1 MRFIKHTNQTHTLT
15 QTRTHKYSKWVMQAY
30 LQAAHRSWNRQS
42 ALRVIQFYNGEW
54 DLFWLI
60 GITHRRSLVPKQQND
75 GDGSSVV
82 ICISP
87 VSSHFVTWFTDWLIR
102 SQFCGLPPCLSDD
115 PLFSV
120 LHLWSHCRDLKRPV
134 CSGTEQTAGQD
145 ANNSPGCNDS
155 GLSR

>member
-1 MRFIKHTNQTHTLT
+1 MKKIWFWNWDLVFLVPITISGEVICKMRFIKHTNQTHTLT

-42 ALRVIQFYNGEW
+42 ALRVILFYNGEW

-102 SQFCGLPPCLSDD
+102 SQFCGSPPLSFRWSSFQRAASVVSLPGS
-115 PLFSV
+115 
-120 LHLWSHCRDLKRPV
+120 
-134 CSGTEQTAGQD
+134 
-145 ANNSPGCNDS
+145 
-155 GLSR
+155 